1 MQLNLPIRQQLDAAD
16 TILIAGAG
24 GGFDVYAGLPL
35 VYHLE
40 QLGKTVHIA
49 NYSFTP
55 IDLARICG
63 KVIDEAPEVLFGAVG
78 KKKNHLAY
86 YPEGY
91 LAEWYALHHETE
103 RVIWMFDNPAVLPL
117 QMAYQHLVKKLKV
130 DALILVDGGV
140 DSLMRGDEVAPG
152 SLLED
157 TISLVAIDNLDV
169 PVKILATIGFGTE
182 VEEGV
187 NHYYALENIAG
198 LSQAGGFYGSCSL
211 THQMDEFAYYEAACR
226 YAWEGSEDEHS
237 ERHLSHISTRVIP
250 AAQGYFGDYRMY
262 DTEKTR
268 RLVSPLMSIYWFFDA
283 SVVVERSL
291 CADAL
296 RGSVTK
302 DDARMKLLL
311 WLNKQTTERGGKRIS
326 Y

>member
-1 MQLNLPIRQQLDAAD
+1 MQLNLPVLHLLDDAD
-16 TILIAGAG
+16 NILIAGAG

-35 VYHLE
+35 VHHLE
-40 QLGKTVHIA
+40 QHGKTVHIA

-55 IDLARICG
+55 VDLAEVCG
-63 KVIDEAPEVLFGAVG
+63 TVIHADPDVLYGAVG
-78 KKKNHLAY
+78 RLKRPIGY

-91 LAEWYALHHETE
+91 LAAWYATEHDTE
-103 RVIWMFDNPAVLPL
+103 RIIWMFDNPGVVPL
-117 QMAYQHLVKKLKV
+117 KLAYQHLMNEFDI

-157 TISLVAIDNLDV
+157 TISLVAIDDLDV

-182 VEEGV
+182 VEESV
-187 NHYYALENIAG
+187 NHYYALENIAA
-198 LSQAGGFYGSCSL
+198 LSKAGGFYGSCSL
-211 THQMDEFAYYEAACR
+211 THQMNEFAYYESACR
-226 YAWEGSEDEHS
+226 YAWEGNDDDP
-237 ERHLSHISTRVIP
+237 ERHLSHISTRIIP

-262 DTEKTR
+262 EAEKTR

-283 SVVVERSL
+283 SKVVARSL
-291 CADAL
+291 CAEAM
-296 RGSVTK
+296 RNSVTK
-302 DDARMKLLL
+302 DDARMRLLL
-311 WLNKQTTERGGKRIS
+311 WLNKQPTSRGGKRIN